1 MTTMHGAE
9 KPAPAGAD
17 SRLDLED
24 RATMTTTRGLNRY
37 LSAAK
42 PSATYKVMDRVAA
55 RRAEGARIISLSA
68 GEPDFD
74 TPQHVC
80 DAGIEAIRK
89 GHTRYTQ
96 VAGLRA
102 LREAVAAKFERENGL
117 EVDWRHT
124 LVTSGGKQVIFNALA
139 ATLNEGDE
147 VVVPAPYWVSYPEI
161 VQLCG
166 AKAVTVACG
175 AESGFKLT
183 PEALEAAI
191 TPRTRW
197 LILNSPSNPTGA
209 VYGRDELQALAEV
222 LLAHPRVLVLSDDIY
237 EHLIFDGIEFFTLA
251 QVEPRLRDRVL
262 TMNGVSK
269 AYAMTGWR
277 IGFCAGPGW
286 LIEAMEKLQGQQT
299 SGACTISQH
308 AALAA
313 LTGPQDFIWE
323 SRKAFQRRR
332 DMVVQLLNQTPGLR
346 CRMPQGAFYVF
357 ASCEGWLGKT
367 TAAGTRLDSDEDVI
381 GALLDEANVATVH
394 GSAFGLG
401 PYFRIA
407 YALDDASLR
416 HACETIRQFSQT
428 LVS

>member
-1 MTTMHGAE
+1 MTTQ
-9 KPAPAGAD
+9 
-17 SRLDLED
+17 
-24 RATMTTTRGLNRY
+24 TLNRF
-37 LSAAK
+37 LAAAK
-42 PSATYKVMDRVAA
+42 PSATYKVMDRVAS
-55 RRAEGARIISLSA
+55 RRASGAKVISLSA

-74 TPQHVC
+74 TPAHVSE
-80 DAGIEAIRK
+80 AGVGAIRA

-102 LREAVAAKFERENGL
+102 LREAIAAKFQRENGL
-117 EVDWRHT
+117 EVDWRST
-124 LVTSGGKQVIFNALA
+124 LVCSGGKQVIFNALA

-147 VVVPAPYWVSYPEI
+147 VIVPAPYWVSYPEI

-166 AKAVTVACG
+166 AQPVVIPCG
-175 AESGFKLT
+175 ASSGFKLT
-183 PEALEAAI
+183 PDALQAAI

-209 VYGRDELQALAEV
+209 VYNRAELQELAEV
-222 LLAHPRVLVLSDDIY
+222 LLAHPQVLVLSDDIY
-237 EHLIFDGIEFFTLA
+237 EHLIFDGIEFFTIA
-251 QVEPRLRDRVL
+251 QVEPRLRERVL

-277 IGFCAGPGW
+277 IGFGAGPLW

-313 LTGPQDFIWE
+313 LTGPQDFIQQ
-323 SRKAFQRRR
+323 SRNVFQRRR
-332 DMVVQLLNQTPGLR
+332 NMVVERLNEAPGLR
-346 CRMPQGAFYVF
+346 CEVPQGAFYAF
-357 ASCEGWLGKT
+357 ASCEGLIGKT
-367 TAAGTRLDSDEDVI
+367 TPEGTRLNTDEDVVN
-381 GALLDEANVATVH
+381 ALLDEANVATVH

-407 YALDDASLR
+407 YALDDVSLGK
-416 HACETIRQFSQT
+416 ACEEISRFCST
-428 LVS
+428 LVDR

>member
-1 MTTMHGAE
+1 MTAAAE
-9 KPAPAGAD
+9 
-17 SRLDLED
+17 S
-24 RATMTTTRGLNRY
+24 LNRF
-37 LSAAK
+37 LAAAR

-55 RRAEGARIISLSA
+55 RRASGAAVISLSA

-74 TPQHVC
+74 TPEHVRE
-80 DAGIEAIRK
+80 AGISAIRA

-102 LREAVAAKFERENGL
+102 LREAIAAKFQRENGL
-117 EVDWRHT
+117 DVDWRDT
-124 LVTSGGKQVIFNALA
+124 LVCSGGKQVTFNALA

-166 AKAVTVACG
+166 AKSVIVPCG

-183 PEALEAAI
+183 ADALQSAI

-209 VYGRDELQALAEV
+209 VYSRPELQALAEV
-222 LLAHPRVLVLSDDIY
+222 LLAHPQVLVLSDDIY

-277 IGFCAGPGW
+277 IGFGTGPGW
-286 LIEAMEKLQGQQT
+286 LIDAMEKLQGQQT
-299 SGACTISQH
+299 SGASTISQH

-313 LTGPQDFIWE
+313 LTGPQDFIQH
-323 SRKAFQRRR
+323 SRIAFQRRR
-332 DMVVQLLNQTPGLR
+332 DLVVDQLNQARGLY
-346 CRMPQGAFYVF
+346 CTVPQGAFYVF
-357 ASCEGWLGKT
+357 ASCEGLIGKT
-367 TAAGTRLDSDEDVI
+367 TRAGVHLDGDEAVVN
-381 GALLDEANVATVH
+381 ALLDEAGVATVH

-401 PYFRIA
+401 PYIRIA
-407 YALDDASLR
+407 YALDEKSLAR
-416 HACETIRQFSQT
+416 ACTAIQDFCTT
-428 LVS
+428 LAD